1 MHQGAPPQ
9 RPEHARCSAASHAE
23 AWLAAYSEEQPAPLC
38 AAYQK
43 TAHKTHNT
51 QAIGGFCGQT
61 LTWRRLTPVPGA
73 TGTHSESLRLLPL
86 IRLWHSGSDSCTT
99 AVHHKGIYPFV
110 RLCTTAT
117 LAVTGSVQVMK
128 QRGPVLSGSPL
139 GGDVMRQ
146 WSTGALS
153 LEQGAS
159 FLGASNSGSHW
170 QHCVK

>member
-1 MHQGAPPQ
+1 MQCCFTCRSVARSVFRRATCTFVCCIPKNCAQDTQHASYWRILVRLSLGDSETPDSG
-9 RPEHARCSAASHAE
+9 ARCHSLR
-23 AWLAAYSEEQPAPLC
+23 LAL
-38 AAYQK
+38 
-43 TAHKTHNT
+43 
-51 QAIGGFCGQT
+51 I
-61 LTWRRLTPVPGA
+61 
-73 TGTHSESLRLLPL
+73 RLLPL